1 MRIRVSE
8 SREHSIDKGEGLHMS
23 ASRAVPTGMIT
34 DVPAVPPVRRVRHQ
48 VRDGLAVM
56 AFSAA
61 SSSALA
67 LALMLLVRLG
77 K

>member
-1 MRIRVSE
+1 MSGISE
-8 SREHSIDKGEGLHMS
+8 P
-23 ASRAVPTGMIT
+23 VT
-34 DVPAVPPVRRVRHQ
+34 PARRVRHD

-61 SSSALA
+61 VSGALA
-67 LALMLLVRLG
+67 VLMTLLVGLG